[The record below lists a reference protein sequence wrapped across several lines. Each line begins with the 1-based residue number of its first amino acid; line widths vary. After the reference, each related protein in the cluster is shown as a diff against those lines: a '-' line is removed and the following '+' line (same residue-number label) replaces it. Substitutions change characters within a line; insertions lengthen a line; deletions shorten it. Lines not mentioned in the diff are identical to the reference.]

1 MISLNEVE
9 RSLEGLLLVI
19 SLNEVERSLEG
30 LLLVISLNEV
40 ERSLEGL
47 LLVISLNH
55 LRGQGCSSQ
64 SYLVISTKSQ
74 SIELKISPNI
84 N

>member
-1 MISLNEVE
+1 MKM
-9 RSLEGLLLVI
+9 RSVKGLLLVI
-19 SLNEVERSLEG
+19 SLNEDERSVKG
-30 LLLVISLNEV
+30 LLLVISLTED
-40 ERSLEGL
+40 ERSVKGL

-55 LRGQGCSSQ
+55 LVTSQ